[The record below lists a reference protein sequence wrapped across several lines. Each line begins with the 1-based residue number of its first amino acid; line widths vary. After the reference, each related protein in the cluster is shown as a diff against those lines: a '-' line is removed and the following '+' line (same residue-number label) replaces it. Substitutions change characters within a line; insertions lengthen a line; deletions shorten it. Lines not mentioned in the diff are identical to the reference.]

1 MTDNNVE
8 ISAVQLYKRL
18 LSYAKPYWRA
28 FVAVVLA
35 MVVYAGTEA
44 GVAMLMKPLMDQ
56 GFVDRDPNIIQYI
69 PVAIIGLFLVRG
81 LADFFTTYGLGWIAR
96 NVIKTLREQMF
107 NKLLV
112 LPAPFYDHSTSGQ
125 LMSKL
130 VYDVEQVA
138 SAATDAVLTIIRDSL
153 TIIGLLVWMFYLSGF
168 LSLLIFFTVPFIAL
182 LVYYVSIRFR
192 RISKNIQN
200 SMGDVSH
207 VSGEIIEGHRE
218 VKTFGGQTYEARRFD
233 KVNQGNRRQ
242 QMKKIA
248 TDAVSQPLTA
258 LIAAV
263 GMALV
268 IYIATLPQMLE
279 QITVGDFIS
288 FITAMMMLLTP
299 MKRLT
304 KVNAKLQAGI
314 AAAESIFNLLDEEP
328 EVDAGQR
335 QLQRAQGHIEYRD
348 VSFSYKPDKG
358 QVLSHISF
366 SAKPGQTIAFVGH
379 SGSGKTT
386 LVSLLAR
393 FYNVSEGQILIDGI
407 DINELQLADLR
418 RQISLV
424 NQQVVLF
431 NDSIANNIRY
441 GLPNEI
447 SEEAIIEAARSAHAW
462 DFIQRLPDG
471 LHTQVGENGVL
482 LSGGQRQRLAIARAL
497 LRDAPI
503 LILDEA
509 TSALDTEAERHIQ
522 AALEHLMQ
530 QRTTLVIAHRLS
542 TIEKADLIVVMHNGE
557 IMETGTHG
565 ELLAKG
571 KHYAELHRLQFQEQA

>member
-8 ISAVQLYKRL
+8 ISAVQMYKRL

-557 IMETGTHG
+557 ITETGTHG

>member
-1 MTDNNVE
+1 MTEQHAE
-8 ISAVQLYKRL
+8 ISAIQLYKRL
-18 LSYAKPYWRA
+18 LRYVKPYWPA
-28 FVAVVLA
+28 FIAVVVT
-35 MVVYAGTEA
+35 MIIYAATETS
-44 GVAMLMKPLMDQ
+44 VAALMKPLMD
-56 GFVDRDPNIIQYI
+56 GSFVERDPQTIKLI
-69 PVAIIGLFLVRG
+69 PIAIIGLFLIRG
-81 LADFFTTYGLGWIAR
+81 LSDFLTIYGLGWIAR
-96 NVIKTLREQMF
+96 NVIKTLREEMF

-112 LPAPFYDHSTSGQ
+112 LPSAFYDHSTSGQ

-130 VYDVEQVA
+130 LYDVEQVA

-153 TIIGLLVWMFYLSGF
+153 TIVGLLAWMFYLNGF
-168 LSLLIFFTVPFIAL
+168 LSLFILVTVPFIAV
-182 LVYYVSIRFR
+182 LVYIVSVRFR

-218 VKTFGGQTYEARRFD
+218 VKTFGGQHYEAQRFD
-233 KVNQGNRRQ
+233 RVNQGNRRQ

-248 TDAVSQPLTA
+248 TDAISQPLTA
-258 LIAAV
+258 MIAAI
-263 GMALV
+263 GLSLV
-268 IYIATLPQMLE
+268 IYIATRPEMLE
-279 QITVGDFIS
+279 EISVGGFIS

-304 KVNAKLQAGI
+304 KVNAKLQAGV
-314 AAAESIFNLLDEEP
+314 AAAESIFKLLDEQP
-328 EVDAGQR
+328 EVDDGTR
-335 QLQRAQGHIEYRD
+335 TMDRAKGHIEYKN
-348 VSFSYKPDKG
+348 VSFSYNLAKG
-358 QVLSHISF
+358 KVLNDISVE
-366 SAKPGQTIAFVGH
+366 AKPGQTIAFVGH

-386 LVSLLAR
+386 LVGLLAR
-393 FYNVSEGQILIDGI
+393 FYNINEGQILIDGV
-407 DINELQLADLR
+407 DINELRLSDLR
-418 RQISLV
+418 RQMSLV

-431 NDSIANNIRY
+431 NDTIANNIRY
-441 GLPNEI
+441 GQSEDV
-447 SEEAIIEAARSAHAW
+447 SEEQIIAAAKAAHAW

-471 LHTQVGENGVL
+471 LHTHVGENGVL

-522 AALEHLMQ
+522 AALETLMQ

-542 TIEKADLIVVMHNGE
+542 TIENADRIVVMHNGE
-557 IMETGTHG
+557 ILESGTHA

-571 KHYAELHRLQFQEQA
+571 SHYAELHRLQFQEA

>member
-1 MTDNNVE
+1 MTENRVE

-18 LSYAKPYWRA
+18 LRYVKPYWLA
-28 FVAVVLA
+28 FSAVVLT
-35 MVVYAGTEA
+35 MIVYAATET
-44 GVAMLMKPLMDQ
+44 GVAALMKPLMD
-56 GFVDRDPNIIQYI
+56 GSFVERDPDIIRLI
-69 PVAIIGLFLVRG
+69 PFAIIGLFIIRG
-81 LADFFTTYGLGWIAR
+81 LADFFTTYGLGWISR
-96 NVIKTLREQMF
+96 NVIKTLREEMF

-112 LPAPFYDHSTSGQ
+112 LPASFYDHSTSGQ
-125 LMSKL
+125 LMAKL
-130 VYDVEQVA
+130 LYDVEQVA

-153 TIIGLLVWMFYLSGF
+153 TIIGLLAWMFYLNGF
-168 LSLLIFFTVPFIAL
+168 LSLFILITVPFIAL
-182 LVYYVSIRFR
+182 LVYFVSIRFR

-200 SMGDVSH
+200 SMGNVSH

-218 VKTFGGQTYEARRFD
+218 IKTFGGQKYESKRFD

-248 TDAVSQPLTA
+248 TDAISQPLTA

-263 GMALV
+263 GLALV
-268 IYIATLPQMLE
+268 IYIATLPEMLE
-279 QITVGDFIS
+279 KITVGGFIS

-299 MKRLT
+299 LKRLT
-304 KVNAKLQAGI
+304 KVNAKLQAGV
-314 AAAESIFNLLDEEP
+314 AAAESIFNLLDERP
-328 EVDAGQR
+328 EVDDGQ
-335 QLQRAQGHIEYRD
+335 LGLERADGHIEYKH
-348 VSFSYKPDKG
+348 VNFSYSDDKG
-358 QVLSHISF
+358 KVLDNVSVE
-366 SAKPGQTIAFVGH
+366 AKPGQTVAFVGH

-393 FYNVSEGQILIDGI
+393 FYNINSGEISIDGI
-407 DINELQLADLR
+407 DIKQLKLTDLR

-431 NDSIANNIRY
+431 NDTIANNISY
-441 GLPNEI
+441 GQAEDV
-447 SEEAIIEAARSAHAW
+447 SEEMIITAAKSAHAW

-509 TSALDTEAERHIQ
+509 TSALDSEAERHIQ
-522 AALEHLMQ
+522 AALETLMQ

-557 IMETGTHG
+557 ILETGTHA
-565 ELLAKG
+565 ELLTKG
-571 KHYAELHRLQFQEQA
+571 AHYAELHRLQFQEQ

>member
-35 MVVYAGTEA
+35 MVVYAATEA

-441 GLPNEI
+441 GLPDEI

-522 AALEHLMQ
+522 AALENLMQ

-542 TIEKADLIVVMHNGE
+542 TIEKADFIVVMHNGE

-571 KHYAELHRLQFQEQA
+571 KHYAELHRLQFQEQS

>member
-1 MTDNNVE
+1 MTDNHAE
-8 ISAVQLYKRL
+8 MSAVQLYKRL
-18 LSYAKPYWRA
+18 LHYAKPYWRA
-28 FVAVVLA
+28 FIAVIIA
-35 MVVYAGTEA
+35 MVVYSATEA
-44 GVAMLMKPLMDQ
+44 GVAMIMKPLMDE
-56 GFVDRDPNIIQYI
+56 GFVGRDPEVIQLL
-69 PVAIIGLFLVRG
+69 PLAIIGLFIVRG

-107 NKLLV
+107 NKLLM
-112 LPAPFYDHSTSGQ
+112 LPSVFYDHSTSGQ

-130 VYDVEQVA
+130 LYDVEQVA

-153 TIIGLLVWMFYLSGF
+153 TIIGLLAWMLYLSGF
-168 LSLLIFFTVPFIAL
+168 LSLLILITVPFIAL

-192 RISKNIQN
+192 RISKHIQN

-218 VKTFGGQTYEARRFD
+218 VKTFGGQDYEIKRFD
-233 KVNQGNRRQ
+233 RVNQHNRRQ

-248 TDAVSQPLTA
+248 TDAISQPLTA

-268 IYIATLPQMLE
+268 IYIATLPRMLDE
-279 QITVGDFIS
+279 ITVGDFIS
-288 FITAMMMLLTP
+288 FVTAMMMLLTP

-314 AAAESIFNLLDEEP
+314 AAAESIFRLLDERP
-328 EVDAGQR
+328 EIDDGPR
-335 QLQRAQGHIEYRD
+335 SISRAEGHIEYRD
-348 VSFSYKPDKG
+348 VSFAYNPDKG
-358 QVLSHISF
+358 NVLDRVSF
-366 SAKPGQTIAFVGH
+366 EARPGQTVAFVGH

-393 FYNVSEGQILIDGI
+393 FYNIDGGQILIDGI
-407 DINELQLADLR
+407 NIKELKLTDLR
-418 RQISLV
+418 RQLSLV

-431 NDSIANNIRY
+431 NDTIANNISY
-441 GLPNEI
+441 GQAGEVNEQ
-447 SEEAIIEAARSAHAW
+447 AIIEAAKSAHAW

-471 LHTQVGENGVL
+471 LQTQVGENGVL

-509 TSALDTEAERHIQ
+509 TSALDSEAERHIQ
-522 AALEHLMQ
+522 AGLEALMQ

-542 TIEKADLIVVMHNGE
+542 TIENADLIVVMHNGE
-557 IMETGTHG
+557 VLETGTHR
-565 ELLAKG
+565 ELLARDN
-571 KHYAELHRLQFQEQA
+571 HYAELHRLQFQE

>member
-1 MTDNNVE
+1 MTEKNVE

-18 LSYAKPYWRA
+18 LRYIKPYWLA
-28 FVAVVLA
+28 FSAVVLA
-35 MVVYAGTEA
+35 MVVYAATEA
-44 GVAMLMKPLMDQ
+44 GVAMVMKPLMDG
-56 GFVDRDPNIIQYI
+56 GFVDRDPQIIKLI
-69 PVAIIGLFLVRG
+69 PVAIIGLFVIRG

-96 NVIKTLREQMF
+96 NVIKTLREEMF
-107 NKLLV
+107 NKLLT
-112 LPAPFYDHSTSGQ
+112 LPASFYDHSTSGQ

-130 VYDVEQVA
+130 LYDVEQVA
-138 SAATDAVLTIIRDSL
+138 SAATDAVLTMIRDSL
-153 TIIGLLVWMFYLSGF
+153 TIIGLLAWMFYLNGF
-168 LSLLIFFTVPFIAL
+168 LSLFILVTVPFIAL

-200 SMGDVSH
+200 SMGNVSH

-218 VKTFGGQTYEARRFD
+218 IKTFGGQDYEIKRFD

-248 TDAVSQPLTA
+248 TDAVTQPLTA

-263 GMALV
+263 GLALV
-268 IYIATLPQMLE
+268 IYIATLPEMLE
-279 QITVGDFIS
+279 KITVGGFIS

-299 MKRLT
+299 LKRLT
-304 KVNAKLQAGI
+304 KVNAKLQAGV
-314 AAAESIFNLLDEEP
+314 AAAESIFKLLDQP
-328 EVDAGQR
+328 TEVDNGPLR
-335 QLQRAQGHIEYRD
+335 LDRADGHIEYKNVNFSYNENKGKVLNN
-348 VSFSYKPDKG
+348 VSF
-358 QVLSHISF
+358 Q
-366 SAKPGQTIAFVGH
+366 AKPGQTVAFVGH

-393 FYNVSEGQILIDGI
+393 FYNINSGQIEINGI
-407 DINELQLADLR
+407 NIQQLTLTDLR

-431 NDSIANNIRY
+431 NDTIANNISY
-441 GLPNEI
+441 GQTDNV
-447 SEEAIIEAARSAHAW
+447 SEQDIIQAAKSAHAW
-462 DFIQRLPDG
+462 DFIQRLPEG
-471 LHTQVGENGVL
+471 LQTQVGENGVL

-509 TSALDTEAERHIQ
+509 TSALDSEAERHIQ
-522 AALEHLMQ
+522 AALETLMQ

-542 TIEKADLIVVMHNGE
+542 TIEKADQIIVMHNGE
-557 IMETGTHG
+557 ILETGTHS

-571 KHYAELHRLQFQEQA
+571 THYAELHRLQFQEQ

>member
-1 MTDNNVE
+1 MTEKHVE
-8 ISAVQLYKRL
+8 ISAVDLYKRL
-18 LSYAKPYWRA
+18 LRYVKPYWPA
-28 FVAVVLA
+28 FCAVVLA
-35 MVVYAGTEA
+35 MVVYAATEA
-44 GVAMLMKPLMDQ
+44 GVAMVMKPLMDG
-56 GFVDRDPNIIQYI
+56 GFVDRDPEIIKLI
-69 PVAIIGLFLVRG
+69 PAAIIGLFIVRG
-81 LADFFTTYGLGWIAR
+81 LADFFTSYGLGWIAR
-96 NVIKTLREQMF
+96 NVIKTLREEMF
-107 NKLLV
+107 NKLLS
-112 LPAPFYDHSTSGQ
+112 LPSRFYDHSTSGQ

-130 VYDVEQVA
+130 LYDVEQVA

-153 TIIGLLVWMFYLSGF
+153 TIVGLMAWMFYLNGF
-168 LSLLIFFTVPFIAL
+168 LSLFILVTVPFIAV
-182 LVYYVSIRFR
+182 LVYIVSIRFR

-218 VKTFGGQTYEARRFD
+218 IKTFGGQDYEINRFE

-248 TDAVSQPLTA
+248 TDAISQPLTA

-263 GMALV
+263 GLSLV
-268 IYIATLPQMLE
+268 IYIATLPEMLE
-279 QITVGDFIS
+279 KITVGGFIS

-304 KVNAKLQAGI
+304 KVNAKLQAGV
-314 AAAESIFNLLDEEP
+314 AAAESIFNLLDEKP
-328 EVDAGQR
+328 EIDDGPLR
-335 QLQRAQGHIEYRD
+335 LDRAKGHIAYKN
-348 VSFSYKPDKG
+348 VSFSYSADKG
-358 QVLSHISF
+358 NVLENVSIE
-366 SAKPGQTIAFVGH
+366 AKPGQTVAFVGH

-386 LVSLLAR
+386 LVSLLTR
-393 FYNVSEGQILIDGI
+393 LYNISTGQIEIDGI
-407 DINELQLADLR
+407 DIKQLKLTDLR

-431 NDSIANNIRY
+431 NDTIANNISY
-441 GLPNEI
+441 GQTVDVTEEEI
-447 SEEAIIEAARSAHAW
+447 IQAAKSAHAW
-462 DFIQRLPDG
+462 DFIQRLPEG
-471 LHTQVGENGVL
+471 LYTQVGENGVL

-522 AALEHLMQ
+522 AALETLMQ

-557 IMETGTHG
+557 ILETGTHSQ
-565 ELLAKG
+565 LLANG
-571 KHYAELHRLQFQEQA
+571 AHYADLHRLQFQEQ

>member
-1 MTDNNVE
+1 MTQQHAE
-8 ISAVQLYKRL
+8 ISAIQLYKRL
-18 LSYAKPYWRA
+18 LRYAKPYWRV
-28 FVAVVLA
+28 FLAVILA
-35 MVVYAGTEA
+35 MVVYSATEA
-44 GVAMLMKPLMDQ
+44 GVAMIMKPLMDD
-56 GFVDRDPNIIQYI
+56 GFVGRDTDVITMLPL
-69 PVAIIGLFLVRG
+69 AIIGLFLIRG

-112 LPAPFYDHSTSGQ
+112 LPSAFYDHSTSGQ

-130 VYDVEQVA
+130 LYDVEQVA
-138 SAATDAVLTIIRDSL
+138 SAATDAALTMIRDSL
-153 TIIGLLVWMFYLSGF
+153 TILGLLAWMLYLSGF
-168 LSLLIFFTVPFIAL
+168 LSLLILFTVPFIAL
-182 LVYYVSIRFR
+182 LVYYISVRFR

-200 SMGDVSH
+200 SMGNVSH
-207 VSGEIIEGHRE
+207 VSGEIIDGHRE
-218 VKTFGGQTYEARRFD
+218 VKTFGGQAYETKRFD
-233 KVNQGNRRQ
+233 KVNQGNRQQ

-248 TDAVSQPLTA
+248 TDAVAQPLTA

-268 IYIATLPQMLE
+268 IYIATLPQMLDK
-279 QITVGDFIS
+279 ITVGDFIS
-288 FITAMMMLLTP
+288 FVTAMMMLLTP

-314 AAAESIFNLLDEEP
+314 AAAESIFNLLDEKP
-328 EVDAGQR
+328 EVDEGK
-335 QLQRAQGHIEYRD
+335 LTIERAKGHIEYRHL
-348 VSFSYKPDKG
+348 SFSYNADKAK
-358 QVLSHISF
+358 VLDDISF
-366 SAKPGQTIAFVGH
+366 IAAPGQTIAFVGH

-393 FYNVSEGQILIDGI
+393 FYNVDQGQIFIDGI
-407 DINELQLADLR
+407 DINQLQLSALR
-418 RQISLV
+418 RQMSLV

-431 NDSIANNIRY
+431 NDTVANNIRY
-441 GLPNEI
+441 GLSDDV
-447 SEEAIIEAARSAHAW
+447 SEDAIIEAAKAAHAW

-522 AALEHLMQ
+522 AALETLMQ

-542 TIEKADLIVVMHNGE
+542 TIENADRIVVMHNGE
-557 IMETGTHG
+557 ILESGTHA

-571 KHYAELHRLQFQEQA
+571 SHYAELHRLQFQEA

>member
-1 MTDNNVE
+1 MTENHTE
-8 ISAVQLYKRL
+8 ISAIQLYKRL
-18 LSYAKPYWRA
+18 LRYVKPYWPA
-28 FVAVVLA
+28 FIAVVVT
-35 MVVYAGTEA
+35 MIVYAGTET
-44 GVAMLMKPLMDQ
+44 GVAALMKPLMD
-56 GFVDRDPNIIQYI
+56 GSFVERDAQTIKLI
-69 PVAIIGLFLVRG
+69 PLAIISLFLIRG
-81 LADFFTTYGLGWIAR
+81 LADFLTTYGLGWISR
-96 NVIKTLREQMF
+96 NVIKTLREEMF

-112 LPAPFYDHSTSGQ
+112 LPATFYDHSTSGQ

-130 VYDVEQVA
+130 LYDVEQVA

-153 TIIGLLVWMFYLSGF
+153 TIVGLLAWMFYLNGF
-168 LSLLIFFTVPFIAL
+168 LSLFILITVPFIAL

-218 VKTFGGQTYEARRFD
+218 VKTFGGQAYEAKRFD
-233 KVNQGNRRQ
+233 RVNQGNRRQ

-248 TDAVSQPLTA
+248 TDAISQPLTA
-258 LIAAV
+258 MIAAI
-263 GMALV
+263 GLSLV
-268 IYIATLPQMLE
+268 IYIATLPDMLE
-279 QITVGDFIS
+279 KISVGGFIS

-304 KVNAKLQAGI
+304 KVNAKLQAGV
-314 AAAESIFNLLDEEP
+314 AAAESIFKLLDEQP
-328 EVDAGQR
+328 EVDDGSR
-335 QLQRAQGHIEYRD
+335 SMERAKGHIEYKN
-348 VSFSYKPDKG
+348 VSFSYNPAKG
-358 QVLSHISF
+358 KVLDNISIE
-366 SAKPGQTIAFVGH
+366 AKPGQTVAFVGH

-386 LVSLLAR
+386 LVGLLAR
-393 FYNVSEGQILIDGI
+393 FYNIDEGQILIDGV
-407 DINELQLADLR
+407 DINELRLSDLR
-418 RQISLV
+418 RQMSLV

-431 NDSIANNIRY
+431 NDTIANNIRY
-441 GLPNEI
+441 GQSGEI
-447 SEEAIIEAARSAHAW
+447 SEAQIIEAAKAAHAW

-471 LHTQVGENGVL
+471 LHTHVGENGVL

-522 AALEHLMQ
+522 AALETLMQ

-542 TIEKADLIVVMHNGE
+542 TIENADRIVVMHNGE
-557 IMETGTHG
+557 ILESGTHA

-571 KHYAELHRLQFQEQA
+571 RHYAELHRLQFQEA

>member
-1 MTDNNVE
+1 MTEHNAE
-8 ISAVQLYKRL
+8 TSAVQLYKRL
-18 LSYAKPYWRA
+18 LRYVKPYWPA
-28 FVAVVLA
+28 FTAVVLT
-35 MVVYAGTEA
+35 MVVYAATET
-44 GVAMLMKPLMDQ
+44 GVAALMKPLMD
-56 GFVDRDPNIIQYI
+56 GSFVERDPQTIKLI
-69 PVAIIGLFLVRG
+69 PFVIIGLFIIRG
-81 LADFFTTYGLGWIAR
+81 LADFFTTYGLGWISR
-96 NVIKTLREQMF
+96 NVIKTLREEMF

-112 LPAPFYDHSTSGQ
+112 LPASFYDHSTSGQ

-130 VYDVEQVA
+130 LYDVEQVA

-153 TIIGLLVWMFYLSGF
+153 TIIGLLAWMFYLNGF
-168 LSLLIFFTVPFIAL
+168 LSLFILVTVPFIAL
-182 LVYYVSIRFR
+182 LVYFVSIRFR

-200 SMGDVSH
+200 SMGNVSH

-218 VKTFGGQTYEARRFD
+218 IKTFGGQDYESKRFD

-248 TDAVSQPLTA
+248 TDAISQPLTA

-263 GMALV
+263 GLSLV
-268 IYIATLPQMLE
+268 IYIATLPEMLE
-279 QITVGDFIS
+279 EITVGGFIS

-299 MKRLT
+299 LKRLT
-304 KVNAKLQAGI
+304 KVNAKLQAGV
-314 AAAESIFNLLDEEP
+314 AAAESIFNLLDEHP
-328 EVDAGQR
+328 EVDDGK
-335 QLQRAQGHIEYRD
+335 LSLDRAKGHIKYHD
-348 VSFSYKPDKG
+348 VSFSYSENKG
-358 QVLSHISF
+358 KVLNHVSF
-366 SAKPGQTIAFVGH
+366 EAKPGQTVAFVGH

-393 FYNVSEGQILIDGI
+393 FYNINSGQISVDGQ
-407 DINELQLADLR
+407 DIQQLKLTDLR
-418 RQISLV
+418 RQMSLV

-431 NDSIANNIRY
+431 NDTIANNISY
-441 GLPNEI
+441 GQPGKV
-447 SEEAIIEAARSAHAW
+447 SEETIIEAAKSAHAW
-462 DFIQRLPDG
+462 DFIQRLPEG
-471 LHTQVGENGVL
+471 LQTQVGENGVL

-509 TSALDTEAERHIQ
+509 TSALDSEAERHIQ
-522 AALEHLMQ
+522 AALETLMQ

-557 IMETGTHG
+557 ILETGTHA

-571 KHYAELHRLQFQEQA
+571 KHYAELHRLQFQEQ

>member
-1 MTDNNVE
+1 MTENNVE

-18 LSYAKPYWRA
+18 LRYVKPYWPA
-28 FVAVVLA
+28 FTAVVLT
-35 MVVYAGTEA
+35 MIVYAATET
-44 GVAMLMKPLMDQ
+44 GVAAMMKPLMD
-56 GFVDRDPNIIQYI
+56 GSFVERDPDIIRLI
-69 PVAIIGLFLVRG
+69 PFAIIGLFIIRG
-81 LADFFTTYGLGWIAR
+81 LADFFTTYGLGWISR
-96 NVIKTLREQMF
+96 NVIKTLREEMF
-107 NKLLV
+107 NKLLI
-112 LPAPFYDHSTSGQ
+112 LPASFYDHSTSGQ

-130 VYDVEQVA
+130 LYDVEQVA

-153 TIIGLLVWMFYLSGF
+153 TIIGLLAWMFYLNGF
-168 LSLLIFFTVPFIAL
+168 LSLFILVTVPFIAL
-182 LVYYVSIRFR
+182 LVYFVSIRFR

-200 SMGDVSH
+200 SMGNVSH

-218 VKTFGGQTYEARRFD
+218 IKTFGGQEYESKRFD
-233 KVNQGNRRQ
+233 RVNQGNRRQ

-248 TDAVSQPLTA
+248 TDAISQPLTA

-263 GMALV
+263 GLALV
-268 IYIATLPQMLE
+268 IYIATLPEMLE
-279 QITVGDFIS
+279 QITVGGFIS

-299 MKRLT
+299 LKRLT
-304 KVNAKLQAGI
+304 KVNAKLQAGV
-314 AAAESIFNLLDEEP
+314 AAAESIFNLLDERP
-328 EVDAGQR
+328 EVDDGQLR
-335 QLQRAQGHIEYRD
+335 LERADGHIEYKH
-348 VSFSYKPDKG
+348 VNFSYSDDKG
-358 QVLSHISF
+358 KVLDNVNIE
-366 SAKPGQTIAFVGH
+366 AKPGQTVAFVGH

-393 FYNVSEGQILIDGI
+393 FYNINSGEISIDGV
-407 DINELQLADLR
+407 DIQQLKLADLR

-431 NDSIANNIRY
+431 NDTIANNISY
-441 GLPNEI
+441 GQAKEVT
-447 SEEAIIEAARSAHAW
+447 EEAIIAAAKSAHAW

-509 TSALDTEAERHIQ
+509 TSALDSEAERHIQ
-522 AALEHLMQ
+522 AALENLMQ

-557 IMETGTHG
+557 ILETGTHTA
-565 ELLAKG
+565 LLAKG
-571 KHYAELHRLQFQEQA
+571 AHYAELHRLQFQEQ

>member
-1 MTDNNVE
+1 MTEKNVE
-8 ISAVQLYKRL
+8 ISAIQLYKRL
-18 LSYAKPYWRA
+18 LRYVKPYWLA
-28 FVAVVLA
+28 FTAVVLT
-35 MVVYAGTEA
+35 MVVYAGTETA
-44 GVAMLMKPLMDQ
+44 VAALMKPLMD
-56 GFVDRDPNIIQYI
+56 GSFVERDPQIIKLI
-69 PVAIIGLFLVRG
+69 PFAIIGLFLIRG
-81 LADFFTTYGLGWIAR
+81 LADFFTTYGLGWISR
-96 NVIKTLREQMF
+96 NVIKTLREEMF

-112 LPAPFYDHSTSGQ
+112 LPSTFYDHSTSGQ

-130 VYDVEQVA
+130 LYDVEQVA

-153 TIIGLLVWMFYLSGF
+153 TIIGLLAWMFYLNGF
-168 LSLLIFFTVPFIAL
+168 LSLFILVTVPFIAL
-182 LVYYVSIRFR
+182 LVYFVSIRFR

-200 SMGDVSH
+200 SMGNVSH

-218 VKTFGGQTYEARRFD
+218 IKTFGGQDYEIKRFD

-248 TDAVSQPLTA
+248 TDAISQPLTA

-263 GMALV
+263 GLALV
-268 IYIATLPQMLE
+268 IYIATLPEMLE
-279 QITVGDFIS
+279 KITVGGFIS

-299 MKRLT
+299 LKRLT
-304 KVNAKLQAGI
+304 KVNAKLQAGV
-314 AAAESIFNLLDEEP
+314 AAAESIFNLLDENP
-328 EVDAGQR
+328 EVDDGSLR
-335 QLQRAQGHIEYRD
+335 LKRATGHIEYKN
-348 VSFSYKPDKG
+348 VNFSYNDNKG
-358 QVLSHISF
+358 KVLDNVNVI
-366 SAKPGQTIAFVGH
+366 AKPGQTVAFVGH

-393 FYNVSEGQILIDGI
+393 FYNINSGQIEIDGFNI
-407 DINELQLADLR
+407 QQLKLADLR

-431 NDSIANNIRY
+431 NDTIANNISY
-441 GLPNEI
+441 GQADNV
-447 SEEAIIEAARSAHAW
+447 SEQDIIQAAKSAHAW
-462 DFIQRLPDG
+462 DFIQRLPEG

-509 TSALDTEAERHIQ
+509 TSALDSEAERHIQ
-522 AALEHLMQ
+522 AALETLMQ

-557 IMETGTHG
+557 ILETGTHA

-571 KHYAELHRLQFQEQA
+571 THYAELHRLQFQEQ

>member
-441 GLPNEI
+441 GLPDEI

-522 AALEHLMQ
+522 AALENLMQ

-542 TIEKADLIVVMHNGE
+542 TIEKADFIVVMHNGE

>member
-1 MTDNNVE
+1 MTEKNVE

-18 LSYAKPYWRA
+18 LRYVKPYWLA
-28 FVAVVLA
+28 FTAVVLT
-35 MVVYAGTEA
+35 MVVYAGTETA
-44 GVAMLMKPLMDQ
+44 VAALMKPLMD
-56 GFVDRDPNIIQYI
+56 GSFVERDPQIIKLI
-69 PVAIIGLFLVRG
+69 PFAIIGLFIIRG
-81 LADFFTTYGLGWIAR
+81 LADFFTTYGLGWISR
-96 NVIKTLREQMF
+96 NVIKTLREEMF

-112 LPAPFYDHSTSGQ
+112 LPSTFYDHSTSGQ

-130 VYDVEQVA
+130 LYDVEQVA

-153 TIIGLLVWMFYLSGF
+153 TIIGLLAWMFYLNGF
-168 LSLLIFFTVPFIAL
+168 LSLFILVTVPFIAL
-182 LVYYVSIRFR
+182 LVYFVSIRFR

-200 SMGDVSH
+200 SMGNVSH

-218 VKTFGGQTYEARRFD
+218 IKTFGGQDYEIKRFD

-248 TDAVSQPLTA
+248 TDAISQPLTA

-263 GMALV
+263 GLALV
-268 IYIATLPQMLE
+268 IYIATLPEMLE
-279 QITVGDFIS
+279 KITVGGFIS

-299 MKRLT
+299 LKRLT
-304 KVNAKLQAGI
+304 KVNAKLQAGV
-314 AAAESIFNLLDEEP
+314 AAAESIFNLLDENP
-328 EVDAGQR
+328 EVDDGSLR
-335 QLQRAQGHIEYRD
+335 LKRANGHIEYKN
-348 VSFSYKPDKG
+348 VNFSYNDNKG
-358 QVLSHISF
+358 KVLDNVNIV
-366 SAKPGQTIAFVGH
+366 AKPGQTVAFVGH

-393 FYNVSEGQILIDGI
+393 FYNINSGQIEIDGFNI
-407 DINELQLADLR
+407 QQLKLADLR

-431 NDSIANNIRY
+431 NDTIANNISY
-441 GLPNEI
+441 GQADNV
-447 SEEAIIEAARSAHAW
+447 SEQDIIQAAKSAHAW
-462 DFIQRLPDG
+462 DFIQRLPEG

-509 TSALDTEAERHIQ
+509 TSALDSEAERHIQ
-522 AALEHLMQ
+522 AALETLMQ

-557 IMETGTHG
+557 ILETGTHA

-571 KHYAELHRLQFQEQA
+571 THYAELHRLQFQEQ

>member
-1 MTDNNVE
+1 MTEQNAE
-8 ISAVQLYKRL
+8 ISAIQLYKRL
-18 LSYAKPYWRA
+18 LRYVKPYWPA
-28 FVAVVLA
+28 FIAVVVT
-35 MVVYAGTEA
+35 MIVYAGTET
-44 GVAMLMKPLMDQ
+44 GVAALMKPLMD
-56 GFVDRDPNIIQYI
+56 GSFVERDPQTIKLI
-69 PVAIIGLFLVRG
+69 PLAIISLFLIRG
-81 LADFFTTYGLGWIAR
+81 LADFLTTYGLGWISR
-96 NVIKTLREQMF
+96 NVIKTLREEMF

-112 LPAPFYDHSTSGQ
+112 LPAAFYDHSTSGQ

-130 VYDVEQVA
+130 LYDVEQVA
-138 SAATDAVLTIIRDSL
+138 SAATDAVLTIIRDTL
-153 TIIGLLVWMFYLSGF
+153 TIVGLLAWMFYLNGF
-168 LSLLIFFTVPFIAL
+168 LSLFILITVPFIAL

-218 VKTFGGQTYEARRFD
+218 VKTFGGQAYEAKRFD
-233 KVNQGNRRQ
+233 RVNQGNRRQ

-248 TDAVSQPLTA
+248 TDAISQPLTA
-258 LIAAV
+258 MIAAI
-263 GMALV
+263 GLSLV
-268 IYIATLPQMLE
+268 IYIATLPDMLE
-279 QITVGDFIS
+279 KISVGGFIS

-304 KVNAKLQAGI
+304 KVNAKLQAGV
-314 AAAESIFNLLDEEP
+314 AAAESIFKLLDEQP
-328 EVDAGQR
+328 EVDDGNR
-335 QLQRAQGHIEYRD
+335 SMERAKGHIEYKN
-348 VSFSYKPDKG
+348 VSFSYNPAKG
-358 QVLSHISF
+358 KVLDNISIE
-366 SAKPGQTIAFVGH
+366 AKPGQTVAFVGH

-386 LVSLLAR
+386 LVGLLAR
-393 FYNVSEGQILIDGI
+393 FYNIDEGQILIDGV
-407 DINELQLADLR
+407 DINELRLSDLR
-418 RQISLV
+418 RQMSLV

-431 NDSIANNIRY
+431 NDTIANNIRY
-441 GLPNEI
+441 GQSGEI
-447 SEEAIIEAARSAHAW
+447 SEAKIIEAAKAAHAW

-471 LHTQVGENGVL
+471 LHTHVGENGVL

-522 AALEHLMQ
+522 AALETLMQ

-542 TIEKADLIVVMHNGE
+542 TIENADKIVVMHNGE
-557 IMETGTHG
+557 ILESGTHA

-571 KHYAELHRLQFQEQA
+571 SHYAELHRLQFQEA